1 MICSISEFTISK
13 YIRTYE
19 QVIMSSNDLMS
30 KEAYTDTDAGEAILH
45 IVADWRFLTGENDG

>member
-1 MICSISEFTISK
+1 
-13 YIRTYE
+13 
-19 QVIMSSNDLMS
+19 MS